1 MEDKGYLGTSCLCKF
16 IIFNLP
22 LVPGRGDT
30 FPEGILCPA
39 VRHRRRRQSFLY
51 LLLLNCFQLKIII
64 MSKWHV
70 LQWHIM
76 IPIKGMSYNSYTYVI
91 LIASY
96 SMELQAFSVFPLP
109 QTWRL
114 LIIGRLFQYTGEYC
128 FWNPFLSKFSSFFSP
143 YKLSV
148 TYRVQ
153 NYWIVITLYLSLKC
167 SAIFVKNYSKGNCK
181 IILVVGKLL
190 SHITH
195 RLL

>member
-1 MEDKGYLGTSCLCKF
+1 MEDKRYLGTSCLCKF

-39 VRHRRRRQSFLY
+39 IRHRRGRQGFLY
-51 LLLLNCFQLKIII
+51 LLFLNCFQLKIII
-64 MSKWHV
+64 MSKWHIS
-70 LQWHIM
+70 QWHIM
-76 IPIKGMSYNSYTYVI
+76 IPIKGMSYNSYTYII

-96 SMELQAFSVFPLP
+96 SMELQTFSVFPLP
-109 QTWRL
+109 QTWIL
-114 LIIGRLFQYTGEYC
+114 LIIVRLFQYTGYC
-128 FWNPFLSKFSSFFSP
+128 FRNPFLSKFPSFFSP

-153 NYWIVITLYLSLKC
+153 SYCIVITLHLSLKC
-167 SAIFVKNYSKGNCK
+167 PIIFVKNYSEGNCK
-181 IILVVGKLL
+181 IILVGKPL